1 MQDSKPIL
9 LVEDDHI
16 DAMTVKRLL
25 RDLKVAN
32 PLVHLTNGEEALKY
46 LRTENNE
53 KPCVIFLDLNMPKI
67 NGIEFLKVAKA
78 EYLLKKV
85 PVVMLTTSKEDQ
97 VVVESFKFGIGGYIV
112 KPIDYE
118 KFVEAIGVIGL
129 DWTLNKLASSG

>member
-46 LRTENNE
+46 LRTDNNE